1 MKNIVTEMKNKLEG
15 INSRKNE
22 AEEWVSQLENSMV
35 EITAMEQ

>member
-1 MKNIVTEMKNKLEG
+1 MKNTVTEMKNKLQG

-22 AEEWVSQLENSMV
+22 AEEWVSQLEKSMV

>member
-1 MKNIVTEMKNKLEG
+1 MKNTVTEMKNKLEG
-15 INSRKNE
+15 INNRKNE